1 MNCKYTLTLNN
12 KRVLDKVTEEELNN
26 YIKSNINLFQEFDT
40 GMIRYQKS
48 FDELSNSLYEYS
60 KANNQSLRRER
71 AAKLEQNKLDFEDM
85 GEYPNHTSVLSFA
98 TQLLYPTSG
107 ADPFNIESW
116 RNNRA
121 RQLESDKGL
130 VDLASL
136 LGVPV
141 KNLMHISPEQ
151 KKEFI
156 KEALNNEQK
165 SWDAIRL
172 LGRRLHFV
180 ASVVFSMPGY
190 GEELANLAFNKVRE
204 LDASLKE
211 AEPIDDDMLR
221 QATTEFA
228 KLKRKLLSNRG
239 KCKVLPEFTLTGK
252 ASDGTD
258 LRGTMDLLILNED
271 GTVDIY
277 DFKLSVQDYE
287 NWDKNKIDVY
297 NNQLEI
303 YKILAAQLG
312 ISINKINTHII
323 AIKGNR
329 EGQQVKT
336 IQVDEQ
342 SKPTNVSAEQKIVL
356 QEVFPSSIM
365 TFDSPIIDSISN
377 DLGNMFG
384 SSLFNQTLVT
394 RTAKSIEKQY
404 GDSDNGRKFI
414 KDPTDGGKR
423 KYYDN
428 DAEKTQICNDIAK
441 NLIQNIPDITQNI
454 TTSLAR
460 ELKERN
466 NGKLPYNADR
476 YKSDLIGR
484 RNYEDCY
491 KRLNIMVEPYRTQAG
506 WKVVESDELN
516 RAGVIVLVNDI
527 NHQIELIN
535 VNGTNLQEEISLY
548 GKGNS
553 IFNFV
558 NKTHDAALSG
568 MMNSSIANIETIKGF
583 AILNKLIEEEY
594 GDYKVSNIKTVSIT
608 SPASNYELRLDRA
621 LSTFNQLA
629 KAANIKVSD
638 KLQILDPFTIALNA
652 YLDTVRANYNETAFN
667 KKLIMQPIDNID
679 LESIEGQKEALRR
692 LKAIIERDQFGGSA
706 NDAIKSDKAWGYL
719 YGLINSSLAEL
730 EGVSIDVLN
739 APSISKYGLQL
750 SKIKEQGLFNGTELA
765 TIDTIPIIK
774 EIYQLYRN
782 KTRNIATQYTRYK
795 DSDRQHT
802 NKFLGINKKLGT
814 NTMVFKDLIDTG
826 NGHSFRT
833 KNPYQD
839 NTLTDKQK
847 EYLIWWLEDLN
858 RYRYNYDL
866 NKAGW
871 DKMRKDYIESGDWF
885 EIPLANPT
893 VTSKI
898 FGGGAKNLDP
908 RKIYNKVKEDFTN
921 PANFLSQDLEKGRD
935 EVQSEESILIGDMR
949 NVFDATDVPC
959 ETRTKYLEESEDV
972 LSDFETN
979 LEQVKDAYV
988 FSKIQYKH
996 YGDMIPIINAAL
1008 VQLATV
1014 TKITGKPTKDLIQ
1027 FIRDFMTRSVL
1038 GLSLVDDPQ
1047 YRDILN
1053 IIYQT
1058 RNISSM
1064 AILGANFVSGI
1075 KETAVGFHTLFSR
1088 ALANTLA
1095 GNEYALGLSD
1105 TAAAYS
1111 MVWYDSLK
1119 QINHVTLFEH
1129 LNRIYQIS
1137 NTGVESLVNE
1147 GNYYTANAFRF
1158 RDKLFWCNRA
1168 PDYLNRMTILIGYL
1182 KKYGALDAYVVQDDG
1197 LVKYD
1202 WRKDKRFD
1210 KLAAGDKSNLEEY
1223 NKQKGFYD
1231 SLVSQFVKEGHEIYD
1246 EKLQTWRK
1254 MTYDDELPDALPQ
1267 VEVNKYKQIA
1277 NTLFGYME
1285 TSEKSLAFSRT
1296 LGIIFGQFMTYMT
1309 AKKNQYF
1316 LPRNYYG
1323 DGHWEALKDQNGNQL
1338 YIEDV
1343 ISDDG
1348 RTIER
1353 KFTTKNTGKI
1363 AYDWKGSMT
1372 EGIFISLASMLN
1384 VRKLFSEAGRA
1395 DLKAVWGDP
1404 VKRTNLIIFGED
1416 MLMVLFLYIM
1426 WKLFTSDK
1434 NMNEESFGSRTFA
1447 RILNNARRDIN
1458 PVDTF
1463 SNVANFSW
1471 ASWEWTR
1478 DGIGDLWGSI
1488 TGEIPPL
1495 KAAADRITVLG
1506 YFKPEMYKAGLF
1518 GENY

>member
-12 KRVLDKVTEEELNN
+12 KRVLDNVTEEDLNN

-48 FDELSNSLYEYS
+48 FDELANTLYEYS
-60 KANNQSLRRER
+60 KANNQALRQER
-71 AAKLEQNKLDFEDM
+71 AKKLEQAKLDLEDM

-116 RNNRA
+116 RNNRVK
-121 RQLESDKGL
+121 QLASDNGL

-136 LGVPV
+136 LGLPV
-141 KNLMHISPEQ
+141 DAVKALNPEQ
-151 KKEFI
+151 KQEAI
-156 KEALNNEQK
+156 KKALAEEEK
-165 SWDAIRL
+165 SWNNIRL

-190 GEELANLAFNKVRE
+190 GPELDQQAFAKVRE
-204 LDASLKE
+204 LDKGLVE
-211 AEPIDDDMLR
+211 AKAIDDGILL
-221 QATTEFA
+221 QATEQFT
-228 KLKRKLLSNRG
+228 KLKSKLLSSRS
-239 KCKVLPEFTLTGK
+239 KAKVIPEFTITGK

-271 GTVDIY
+271 STVDIY

-312 ISINKINTHII
+312 ISINKINTHIV

-329 EGQQVKT
+329 EGQEVKT
-336 IQVDEQ
+336 IQVDYQ
-342 SKPTNVSAEQKIVL
+342 SKPTNVSSEQKIVL

-365 TFDSPIIDSISN
+365 TFDSPVIDAVSD
-377 DLGNMFG
+377 DLGKMFG
-384 SSLFNQTLVT
+384 ASLFNKTLVL
-394 RTAKSIEKQY
+394 RTAESIAKQY
-404 GDSDNGRKFI
+404 GDSEGGKKFI
-414 KDPTDGGKR
+414 KDPTNKGNR
-423 KYYDN
+423 IYYN
-428 DAEKTQICNDIAK
+428 DDVEKTRICQDIAEK
-441 NLIQNIPDITQNI
+441 LIQNIPDITQNMASI
-454 TTSLAR
+454 LAR

-466 NGKLPYNADR
+466 NGKLPYNADK
-476 YKSDLIGR
+476 YKAELISK
-484 RNYEDCY
+484 RNYADCY
-491 KRLNIMVEPYRTQAG
+491 KRLDIMVEPYRTQAG
-506 WKVVESDELN
+506 WKVIESDELN
-516 RAGVIVLVNDI
+516 RMGVIALVNDI
-527 NHQIELIN
+527 NQQIEIIN
-535 VNGTNLQEEISLY
+535 VNGTNLQEEVKLY
-548 GKGNS
+548 GNGNS
-553 IFNFV
+553 IFNYT
-558 NKTHDAALSG
+558 NKTHDNALAG

-583 AILNKLIEEEY
+583 DILNKLIEEEY
-594 GDYKVSNIKTVSIT
+594 GEYKVSNIKTVSIT

-621 LSTFNQLA
+621 LDTFNQLA
-629 KAANIKVSD
+629 KAAGIKVSD
-638 KLQILDPFTIALNA
+638 KLKIADPFTIALNA
-652 YLDTVRANYNETAFN
+652 YLDTIRANYNETAFN
-667 KKLIMQPIDNID
+667 KAQILQPISNID
-679 LESIEGQKEALRR
+679 LQSIEGQKEALRR
-692 LKAIIERDQFGGSA
+692 LKEIIEKEQFGGSA

-739 APSISKYGLQL
+739 APSISKYGLQFD
-750 SKIKEQGLFNGTELA
+750 KIKTQGLFNGTELA

-782 KTRNIATQYTRYK
+782 KTRNIATQYTKYK
-795 DSDRQHT
+795 DTDRPHT

-826 NGHSFRT
+826 DGHSFRT
-833 KNPYQD
+833 KNPYED
-839 NTLTDKQK
+839 NTLTEKQK

-858 RYRYNYDL
+858 RYRYNYEL
-866 NKAGW
+866 NKANW
-871 DKMRKDYIESGDWF
+871 DQMRSDYIANGDWF

-893 VTSKI
+893 TTSKI
-898 FGGGAKNLDP
+898 FSGGAQNLNP
-908 RKIYNKVKEDFTN
+908 KKIYNKMKEEFTN
-921 PANFLSQDLEKGRD
+921 PANFLAQDLEKGRD
-935 EVQSEESILIGDMR
+935 EVQSEESILIGDMH
-949 NVFDATDVPC
+949 NVFDATDVPST
-959 ETRTKYLEESEDV
+959 TRTKYLEESENV

-988 FSKIQYKH
+988 FSKIQQKH
-996 YGDMIPIINAAL
+996 YGDMIPVINAAL

-1038 GLSLVDDPQ
+1038 GLSLVNDPQ
-1047 YRDILN
+1047 YRDVLN

-1064 AILGANFVSGI
+1064 AILGWNFVSGI

-1095 GNEYALGLSD
+1095 GNEYALGVGD
-1105 TAAAYS
+1105 TAAAYT

-1158 RDKLFWCNRA
+1158 RDKMFWCNRG
-1168 PDYLNRMTILIGYL
+1168 PDFLNRMTILVGYL
-1182 KKYGALDAYVVQDDG
+1182 RKFGALDAYQVQDDG

-1210 KLAAGDKSNLEEY
+1210 KLAANDKSNLEEY
-1223 NKQKGFYD
+1223 NKQKGLYD

-1254 MTYDDELPDALPQ
+1254 MTYNDELPDALPQ

-1323 DGHWEALKDQNGNQL
+1323 DGHWELLKDQNGNQL
-1338 YIEDV
+1338 YYKDV
-1343 ISDDG
+1343 VSSDG
-1348 RTIER
+1348 KVLER
-1353 KFTTKNTGKI
+1353 KITTENTGKPV
-1363 AYDWKGSMT
+1363 YDWKGSMT
-1372 EGIFISLASMLN
+1372 EGIFVSLASMLN
-1384 VRKLFSEAGRA
+1384 VTKLFSEAGRA
-1395 DLKAVWGDP
+1395 DMKAAWADP
-1404 VKRTNLIIFGED
+1404 IKRTNLIIFGED

-1458 PVDTF
+1458 PIDTF
-1463 SNVANFSW
+1463 TGVANFSW
-1471 ASWEWTR
+1471 ASWDWLKETA
-1478 DGIGDLWGSI
+1478 GDAWSAL
-1488 TGEIPPL
+1488 TGEINPL
-1495 KAAADRITVLG
+1495 KAAANRVTVLG
-1506 YFKPEMYKAGLF
+1506 YFKPEMYEAGLF
-1518 GENY
+1518 GDKY